1 MRRPWRRWILT
12 TVVVLVIVA
21 ATMVGIY
28 GAYRAGATG
37 G

>member
-12 TVVVLVIVA
+12 TVVILIIVA
-21 ATMVGIY
+21 ATTIGIY
-28 GAYRAGATG
+28 GAYRAGSTG